1 MTEKQKPSR
10 WSFKDDR
17 QLIELA
23 AASKSM
29 NVIAKRLQR
38 PPKSIRKKASQLGV
52 RLRLSAAE
60 KK

>member
-1 MTEKQKPSR
+1 MTQKRKPSR

-29 NVIAKRLQR
+29 NVIVKRLGR
-38 PPKSIRKKASQLGV
+38 PPKSILKKASQLGV
-52 RLRLSAAE
+52 RLGSSAAA